1 MLQVKLL
8 ISNFA
13 WSIIMTIN
21 EVRGLSST
29 IKPTS
34 SLTPSKARIAAL
46 KRTKDMAAQNLKA
59 ERDRQKLSKAQQTI
73 ASVKTSAP
81 KI

>member
-1 MLQVKLL
+1 
-8 ISNFA
+8 
-13 WSIIMTIN
+13 MTIN

>member
-1 MLQVKLL
+1 
-8 ISNFA
+8 
-13 WSIIMTIN
+13 MTIN
-21 EVRGLSST
+21 EVRGISST
-29 IKPTS
+29 IKSTS

-73 ASVKTSAP
+73 ASVKTSVP